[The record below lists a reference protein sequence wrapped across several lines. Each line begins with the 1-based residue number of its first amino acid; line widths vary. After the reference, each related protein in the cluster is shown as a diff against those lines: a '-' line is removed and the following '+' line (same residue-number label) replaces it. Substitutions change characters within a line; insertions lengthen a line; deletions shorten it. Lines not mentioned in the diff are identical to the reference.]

1 MNKFAARV
9 SHSAYAKA
17 AVGALVTISTAA
29 ANAAID
35 VAAVA
40 TEVGDVKT
48 AVMTIG
54 AAVLSV
60 HVGIKLY
67 KWIKRAL

>member
-1 MNKFAARV
+1 MNKFAIRV
-9 SHSAYAKA
+9 SHSTYAKA
-17 AVGALVTISTAA
+17 AVGALVTLATAA

-35 VAAVA
+35 VTAVE
-40 TEVGDVKT
+40 TEINTVKT
-48 AVMTIG
+48 AVMLIG

-67 KWIKRAL
+67 KWIKGAL